1 MRASLLFTPFLAAA
15 AVLAPAP
22 ARSTEAN
29 ENRLREALRSASTQ
43 VTTLED
49 ERARLQAADAV
60 QKKEIEALKAQLA
73 AASRKARAP
82 APSPE
87 LALKLA
93 EQTEAN
99 QKLAA
104 DLRQCQA
111 ATSDASEAARSKE
124 AERAKLAAQAGQLTQ
139 RATTC
144 EGKNERI
151 YKLTQEILRQCEKMG
166 FADTLLAPLEPLTG
180 LRRVKLENL
189 SQEFQ
194 DRLLEQKVNP

>member
-1 MRASLLFTPFLAAA
+1 MKASLLFTSFMAAA
-15 AVLAPAP
+15 ALGPAP
-22 ARSTEAN
+22 ARSAESN
-29 ENRLREALRSASTQ
+29 ENRLREALRSASAQ
-43 VTTLED
+43 VATLED
-49 ERARLQAADAV
+49 ERARLQAADAA
-60 QKKEIEALKAQLA
+60 QKKEIESLKTQLA
-73 AASRKARAP
+73 TASRKARAP

-87 LALKLA
+87 LTLKLA

-111 ATSDASEAARSKE
+111 AASDASEAARSKE

-139 RATTC
+139 RATAC
-144 EGKNERI
+144 EGKNARI
-151 YKLTQEILRQCEKMG
+151 YQLTHEVLAQCEKMG

-189 SQEFQ
+189 SQDFQ